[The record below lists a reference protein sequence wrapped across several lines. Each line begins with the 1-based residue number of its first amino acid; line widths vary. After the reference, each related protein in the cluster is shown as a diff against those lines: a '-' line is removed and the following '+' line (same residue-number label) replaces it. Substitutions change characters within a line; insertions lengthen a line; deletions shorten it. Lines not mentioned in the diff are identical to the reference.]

1 MAALSINTATMIDYH
16 YLLKNPRLFRA
27 FVGIDLKI
35 FKELLKGF
43 ETELEMY
50 LSKYTKEGHKR
61 RRALGGGMK
70 SDKFDKPS
78 KLMALTLFYI
88 RAYPTYDLLQIFY
101 QIDKSALHRHIQL
114 GLRIL
119 EKAVGHKIPLP
130 ARRTSTL
137 EELFIVI
144 PELREHIVDAS
155 EQPVNRPKKNQKL
168 YYSGKKK
175 RHTIKRQFVVT
186 PDRKIISVSYA
197 VEGKKHDKTLAE
209 ESSYLVHAPPD
220 STGLADLGYQGIDTE
235 GLSVKIGM
243 PIKKKAGKDL
253 TQDEKATNRSLSSI
267 RVIGEHVIG
276 HLKFNRIYS
285 DKIRYRLPVH
295 DQISNIVAGIH
306 NLKLEM

>member
-1 MAALSINTATMIDYH
+1 MAALSFNTATMIDYH
-16 YLLKNPRLFRA
+16 YLVKNPRLFRS
-27 FVGIDLKI
+27 FVGVDLKVFTEI
-35 FKELLKGF
+35 LRSFESELAI
-43 ETELEMY
+43 Y
-50 LSKYTKEGHKR
+50 LSRYTKGGHLR
-61 RRALGGGMK
+61 ERAFGGGMK

-78 KLMALTLFYI
+78 KLLALTLFYI

-101 QIDKSALHRHIQL
+101 QIDKAALHRHIQL
-114 GLRIL
+114 GLKIL
-119 EKAVGHKIPLP
+119 EKSVGYKIPLP
-130 ARRTSTL
+130 AKRTSTL

-144 PELREHIVDAS
+144 PELKEHIVDAS
-155 EQPVNRPKKNQKL
+155 EQPINRPKKNQKK

-209 ESSYLVHAPPD
+209 ESSYLIHAPPD
-220 STGLADLGYQGIDTE
+220 STGLADLGYQGIDTD

-243 PIKKKAGKDL
+243 PIKKKAGKEL
-253 TQDEKATNRSLSSI
+253 TQEEKATNRSLSSI

-285 DKIRYRLPVH
+285 GKIRYRLPIH